1 MRHGRFYIKV
11 APCVCIVWCDTPGG
25 PSAFIAR
32 ETRTLALERVRGSP
46 PCYPLP
52 SLASG
57 SRQKETFM
65 RFFARI
71 IALPAVVLL
80 ALAGCD
86 QPTAPAALQGEITA
100 RTLQPD
106 NGATLTAEEC
116 LFFYCSDNIQLA
128 FDVQLNQEMPGLLL
142 TATFYADSQR
152 CAVTG
157 SEGGRFVRANT
168 TATFTM
174 ELMFFDLENIFLCPL
189 PQRTT
194 KMVVELWQAQP
205 NQTVKIVT
213 REGAQLLLTREF
225 AHGYTFVRE

>member
-1 MRHGRFYIKV
+1 
-11 APCVCIVWCDTPGG
+11 
-25 PSAFIAR
+25 
-32 ETRTLALERVRGSP
+32 
-46 PCYPLP
+46 
-52 SLASG
+52 
-57 SRQKETFM
+57 M

-80 ALAGCD
+80 ALTGCD
-86 QPTAPAALQGEITA
+86 QPTAPAPALQGEITA

-106 NGATLTAEEC
+106 NDATLTAEFAA
-116 LFFYCSDNIQLA
+116 LGFYFSDNFQLA
-128 FDVQLNQEMPGLLL
+128 FDVQLNKDMRGLLL

-152 CAVTG
+152 CAVAG
-157 SEGGRFVRANT
+157 SNGGVSVRANT

-174 ELMFFDLENIFLCPL
+174 ELMFFDSDGHFLCPL

-194 KMVVELWQAQP
+194 KMVIELWQTQP
-205 NQTVKIVT
+205 NQTFKIVT